1 MDALTPEDFFAGS
14 PDGLAVFG
22 RVKDLID
29 KAAPDATVRV
39 SKSQVAFRRRR
50 GFAYL
55 WRPGQY
61 LRNPGAEVVL
71 SIALAR
77 PIGSARFKQVIQP
90 APSVWMHHMEI
101 RSLEDL
107 DDEVAAW
114 LREAARNAGDE
125 QNATTR

>member
-1 MDALTPEDFFAGS
+1 MDAITPEDFFAGS
-14 PDGLAVFG
+14 PDGLAVFA

-61 LRNPGAEVVL
+61 VRNPGAEVVL

-77 PIGSARFKQVIQP
+77 QVGSARFKQVIQP

-107 DDEVAAW
+107 DGEIAAW
-114 LREAARNAGDE
+114 LREAADDAGP
-125 QNATTR
+125 QRRR